1 VFRKA
6 KEELVIKP
14 VLEIPREVFD
24 ILQVIDAEYL
34 IVEPGDSVIANSIR
48 LESLGVIADGKV
60 VHEALRQLIRQA
72 RRHNELNQAN
82 LEIANNETRVRA
94 FHIGNTGNIAVLV
107 FDDAESLR
115 LDATRRDFVAN
126 VSHELKTPIGS
137 LSILSEAIASATDD
151 PAALKDFA
159 NRIGKESKRLA
170 TLVSEIINL
179 SRIQGIDSMM
189 SAKVVDINEVIH
201 DAIDI
206 SKTKAE
212 SRGIQVE
219 YKASQVIEVL
229 ADKPS
234 LVSALDNLIENA
246 INYSPDNTTVK
257 ISLSQRD
264 NMAEISI
271 KDQGIGI
278 SEADIAR
285 IFERFYRVDPA
296 RSRETGGTGLG
307 LSIVKHVINNH
318 GGDVLVWSELGN
330 GSTFTVRLPIVKANL
345 VNSSPVVDQ

>member
-1 VFRKA
+1 MFRKP
-6 KEELVIKP
+6 KDELVIKP
-14 VLEIPREVFD
+14 VLEIPHEVFD

-34 IVEPGDSVIANSIR
+34 IVEPGDAVIANSVR
-48 LESLGVIADGKV
+48 MESLGVIKDHRV
-60 VHEALRQLIRQA
+60 VNEGLRQLIRQV
-72 RRHNELNQAN
+72 RRNNELNQAN
-82 LEIANNETRVRA
+82 IEIANNQTRVRA
-94 FHIGNTGNIAVLV
+94 FHVGNSGNIAVLI

-137 LSILSEAIASATDD
+137 LSILSEAIAQATDD
-151 PAALKDFA
+151 SAALKDFA
-159 NRIGKESKRLA
+159 GRINKETKRLS

-179 SRIQGIDSMM
+179 SRIQDVDALMN
-189 SAKVVDINEVIH
+189 AKVIDVNEAIH

-206 SKTKAE
+206 SRTKAE
-212 SRGIQVE
+212 ARNIKVE
-219 YKASQVIEVL
+219 FVATQLIEVL

-234 LVSALDNLIENA
+234 LISAFDNLIENA
-246 INYSPDNTTVK
+246 INYSPENTTIK
-257 ISLSQRD
+257 ITLVQRD
-264 NMAEISI
+264 NMAEIAI
-271 KDQGIGI
+271 KDEGIGI
-278 SEADIAR
+278 SEADLKR

-318 GGDVLVWSELGN
+318 GGDVLVWSEMGK
-330 GSTFTVRLPIVKANL
+330 GSTFTVRLPIAKTNL

>member
-1 VFRKA
+1 MLFR
-6 KEELVIKP
+6 
-14 VLEIPREVFD
+14 
-24 ILQVIDAEYL
+24 
-34 IVEPGDSVIANSIR
+34 S
-48 LESLGVIADGKV
+48 
-60 VHEALRQLIRQA
+60 
-72 RRHNELNQAN
+72 
-82 LEIANNETRVRA
+82 
-94 FHIGNTGNIAVLV
+94 
-107 FDDAESLR
+107 
-115 LDATRRDFVAN
+115 
-126 VSHELKTPIGS
+126 IGS

-179 SRIQGIDSMM
+179 SRIQGIDAMM

-246 INYSPDNTTVK
+246 INYSPDKTTVK
-257 ISLSQRD
+257 ISLTQRD
-264 NMAEISI
+264 EMAEIAI
-271 KDQGIGI
+271 KDQGVGI

-307 LSIVKHVINNH
+307 LSIVKHVVNNH
-318 GGDVLVWSELGN
+318 GGDVLVWSEPGN
-330 GSTFTVRLPIVKANL
+330 GSTFTVRLPSVKANL